1 MKTRHDPSAKPYY
14 RCLSCAKFRKACG
27 GIPTRDLDLQNWC
40 EYMRDVKEIAHLT
53 NAYIAREAD
62 VSIKKIEDI
71 MAINCDHDILRAT
84 ARRIEQVVI
93 GPVTKYFCDLDYDG
107 SAATDRITSL
117 LAEIE
122 HLQKENERY
131 TKIIDKYINN

>member
-1 MKTRHDPSAKPYY
+1 MKTKQDPSAKPYY

-53 NAYIAREAD
+53 NAYIAKEAD

-71 MAINCDHDILRAT
+71 MALRCDHDILRAT

-93 GPVTKYFCDLDYDG
+93 GPVAKYFCDLDYDG

-122 HLQKENERY
+122 HLEKENARY
-131 TKIIDKYINN
+131 AKIIDKYLE

>member
-1 MKTRHDPSAKPYY
+1 MKTKQDPSAKPYY

-27 GIPTRDLDLQNWC
+27 GIPTRDLDLQSWC

-53 NAYIAREAD
+53 NAYIAKEAD
-62 VSIKKIEDI
+62 VSIRKIENI
-71 MAINCDHDILRAT
+71 MALNCEHDILRAT

-93 GPVTKYFCDLDYDG
+93 GPVAKYFCDLDYDG
-107 SAATDRITSL
+107 SAATDRISSL

-122 HLQKENERY
+122 HLKKENERY
-131 TKIIDKYINN
+131 AKIIDKYIE

>member
-1 MKTRHDPSAKPYY
+1 MKTRQDPSTKPYY

-53 NAYIAREAD
+53 NAYISAESD
-62 VSIKKIEDI
+62 VSIKTIERIMTINIEQDI
-71 MAINCDHDILRAT
+71 RRAT
-84 ARRIEQVVI
+84 ARRIELAII
-93 GPVTKYFCDLDYDG
+93 GPVGKYFCDLDYDG

-117 LAEIE
+117 LAEVE
-122 HLQKENERY
+122 YWKKENDRKA
-131 TKIIDKYINN
+131 KIIDKYLEG

>member
-1 MKTRHDPSAKPYY
+1 MKERHDPSAKPYY
-14 RCLSCAKFRKACG
+14 RCLSCSRFRKACG

-53 NAYIAREAD
+53 NAYIAKEAD
-62 VSIKKIEDI
+62 VSIKTIENI

-93 GPVTKYFCDLDYDG
+93 GPISKYFCDLDYDG
-107 SAATDRITSL
+107 SAATDRIASL

-122 HLQKENERY
+122 HLEKENARY
-131 TKIIDKYINN
+131 AKIIDKYIE